1 MGEKT
6 AVIYARVS
14 TTRQAD
20 DGLPVAGQVE
30 RGQKKAEAL
39 EATVVREFID
49 AGISGRTDAR
59 PAFRDAVAY
68 CKAYQVD
75 YFICWSTSRFARNK
89 LDAAM
94 HKRDLEKAG
103 CRVVYVSV
111 DIDNRTDSG
120 WMTESILEIFD
131 EHYSRQVS
139 TDTLR
144 SMMKN
149 ARDGYFNGGRVP
161 FGYRTSPDGKRKRL
175 EIDPEDAEIVRDVF
189 KWCAEGCGA
198 KTISMRLNEQGRLHR
213 TAEWQKNTVAYLLK
227 SWCYAGYTV
236 FNRKNGLTGKERP
249 FEDWIVTESHEG
261 IVSKE
266 VFMSVQNI
274 IGERAPAEGGGSPH
288 SNFVFT
294 GLLKCGRCGSAMQ
307 TESAKGNGGKYH
319 YYNCSASLRGKSC
332 KSRRIPAGELDNW
345 LIEAIMDRILTRER
359 IAEFIRELH
368 ELTGEWVKIRAKKRE
383 GFVSSMRDVEKRQK
397 KLFEVLELH
406 GKDAP
411 NLGDLTIRMREL
423 RAQRD
428 ALERSLI
435 QLEEEEIPQ
444 IDIGQHQ
451 VDQMAEILR
460 EVVTTSEDPK
470 KQRLFFSGFINEIVL
485 EDNEARIV
493 YDPGKIVNRT
503 GTDVVHSKDSWLP
516 ESVLLRTKTAII
528 QLPLR
533 FIRKAA

>member
-1 MGEKT
+1 MSEKT

-20 DGLPVAGQVE
+20 DGLPVAGQIE
-30 RGQKKAEAL
+30 RGHIKASSL
-39 EATVVREFID
+39 EAIVVREFVD
-49 AGISGRTDAR
+49 AGISGRTDSR
-59 PAFRDAVAY
+59 PAFQDAVAY
-68 CKAYQVD
+68 CKAFQVD

-94 HKRDLEKAG
+94 HKRDLEKTG

-161 FGYRTSPDGKRKRL
+161 FGYRTVTEGKRKKL
-175 EIDPEDAEIVRDVF
+175 AIEPADAEIVRDAF
-189 KWCAEGCGA
+189 QWCAEGHGA
-198 KTISMRLNEQGRLHR
+198 KIIAMRLNEQGRLHR
-213 TAEWQKNTVAYLLK
+213 TTEWQKNTIGYILK
-227 SWCYAGYTV
+227 SWCYAGYTI

-249 FEDWIVTESHEG
+249 MEDWIMTDSHEG

-266 VFMSVQNI
+266 VFMNVQNI
-274 IGERAPAEGGGSPH
+274 MEGRAPTEGSGSPR

-294 GLLKCGRCGSAMQ
+294 GMLKCGICGSAMQ
-307 TESAKGNGGKYH
+307 MESARGNGGKYR
-319 YYNCSASLRGKSC
+319 YYNCSAALRGKNC
-332 KSRRIPAGELDNW
+332 ESRRIPAAELDAW
-345 LIEAIMDRILTRER
+345 LIDSIMDRILTRER
-359 IAEFIRELH
+359 IEEFINELH
-368 ELTGEWVKIRAKKRE
+368 DLTGEWVKGRAKRRQSI
-383 GFVSSMRDVEKRQK
+383 VAAMTDVEKRQK

-423 RAQRD
+423 RSQRD
-428 ALERSLI
+428 DLERSLI
-435 QLEEEEIPQ
+435 QLEEEESPH
-444 IDIGQHQ
+444 ID
-451 VDQMAEILR
+451 VDQDQIEEMAEILR
-460 EVVTTSEDPK
+460 EIVSTSEDPK
-470 KQRLFFSGFINEIVL
+470 KQRLFFAGFINEIVL
-485 EDNEARIV
+485 GDQEARIV

-503 GTDVVHSKDSWLP
+503 GTDVVHSKNNWLP
-516 ESVLLRTKTAII
+516 DLDSNQGPAD
-528 QLPLR
+528 
-533 FIRKAA
+533 